1 MIVKKIRNQKT
12 GSTKAARVAGVANYI
27 VGPQH
32 GHSVE
37 KCIHHEAN
45 NFFTDTH
52 EGHVAE
58 MIALAQDAVRSK
70 DPIDHW
76 VLSWAPNERPSV
88 DQVREAVG
96 LFVGH
101 CGLSGHQ
108 VIWGLH
114 DDTEHLHVH
123 IAINRVHPETL
134 KVIEINKGFQLNAAH
149 QAIAIIE
156 KKQGWKS
163 VENARYQ
170 TNEQGELVTDRT
182 TELPKVN
189 KDKSKPLEP
198 TGFARD
204 REIQT
209 GQKSAQRIGIEQ
221 AAPIIASAT
230 SWKQLHE
237 ALATLGIEYRR
248 DGSGAKL
255 FIGETAVKASDVVD
269 RRNNF
274 GALQKRLGLYQP
286 AHQPEI
292 KHDPHG
298 RQTLIDNPII
308 NPYEQNAEP
317 TGFDTF
323 DTLRI
328 LSRRDLDVT
337 NPYSK
342 GKSKVENFLQFDA
355 STDHGR
361 AIGMRRGSDRHRAEG
376 GARSQSAGVVLVQP
390 LVPRQPGWR
399 RNAAVRMWQTVC
411 TQ

>member
-32 GHSVE
+32 DHSVE

-45 NFFTDTH
+45 NFLTDTH

-96 LFVGH
+96 LFLGH

-123 IAINRVHPETL
+123 IAVNRVHPETL
-134 KVIEINKGFQLNAAH
+134 KVVEINKGFQLNAAH

-163 VENARYQ
+163 TQNARYR
-170 TNEQGELVTDRT
+170 TNDKAELVADRT
-182 TELPKVN
+182 TQLPKVN

-204 REIQT
+204 RKFRPA
-209 GQKSAQRIGIEQ
+209 KSQRNALGLSKRLRSLRMRP
-221 AAPIIASAT
+221 AGNSCMRPWLPLALNTDAM
-230 SWKQLHE
+230 
-237 ALATLGIEYRR
+237 ALAPNCSLERQPSKRAMSLT
-248 DGSGAKL
+248 A
-255 FIGETAVKASDVVD
+255 ETILAPCK
-269 RRNNF
+269 N
-274 GALQKRLGLYQP
+274 AL
-286 AHQPEI
+286 
-292 KHDPHG
+292 D
-298 RQTLIDNPII
+298 
-308 NPYEQNAEP
+308 
-317 TGFDTF
+317 F
-323 DTLRI
+323 
-328 LSRRDLDVT
+328 T
-337 NPYSK
+337 NPPTNPSLNMTPTDDKLSLITQSSTPMSRTLNRLDLTPLTLCAFCPAAIWMSPIPIAK
-342 GKSKVENFLQFDA
+342 GKPKLKIFCSLMRVLITEELLECD
-355 STDHGR
+355 GE
-361 AIGMRRGSDRHRAEG
+361 AIATAQKE
-376 GARSQSAGVVLVQP
+376 AREAQ
-390 LVPRQPGWR
+390 
-399 RNAAVRMWQTVC
+399 
-411 TQ
+411 